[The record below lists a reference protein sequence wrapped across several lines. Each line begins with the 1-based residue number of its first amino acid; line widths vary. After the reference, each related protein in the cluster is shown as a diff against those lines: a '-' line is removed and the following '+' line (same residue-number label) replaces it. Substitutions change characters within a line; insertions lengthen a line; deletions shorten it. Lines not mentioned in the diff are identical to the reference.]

1 MIIDALIENIWAS
14 YDENKNGFLDKK
26 ETHRFIENYME
37 MMGFESSLDNLTFQL
52 MFNEVDRDG
61 SE

>member
-26 ETHRFIENYME
+26 ETQRFIENYME